1 MTMEERPQR
10 PAAEKPAPTRQERS
24 GGFGALFR
32 LAPGR
37 EPTAAQ
43 AAISIVLAAAL
54 AVAFFW
60 ASLSRIAYRPDFSFL
75 AQFDIRI
82 VDGFLLTIGVSAAS
96 LALSLAIGVLA
107 AAGESARTLVVRY
120 LSRGYVVFIR
130 GTPLIMQIYL
140 FFYLVGTAWGVEN
153 RFWAGV
159 IILSVFEGA
168 YIAEIIRGSYASL
181 EHMQLEAAKA
191 VGFSK
196 LQTLRYVVVPQMTAR
211 TLPALAG
218 QFASIIKDSSLLS
231 MISVVELTQTM
242 REISAVN
249 LKLVECYLFLGIL
262 YLALTIPVA
271 VASKLLERRFRYEA

>member
-1 MTMEERPQR
+1 M
-10 PAAEKPAPTRQERS
+10 S
-24 GGFGALFR
+24 LFR
-32 LAPGR
+32 VHAGQKPSALQ
-37 EPTAAQ
+37 TAVG
-43 AAISIVLAAAL
+43 IVLAAAL

-60 ASLSRIAYRPDFSFL
+60 GSLSQIAYRPDFSFL
-75 AQFDIRI
+75 ADFNIRI
-82 VDGFLLTIGVSAAS
+82 VDGFVLTVGVSAAS
-96 LALSLAIGVLA
+96 LVLSLAIGILA
-107 AAGESARTLVVRY
+107 AAGENARTLVLRY
-120 LSRGYVVFIR
+120 LSRSYVIFIR

-140 FFYLVGTAWGVEN
+140 FFYLVGTAWGIEN

-159 IILSVFEGA
+159 IILSIFEGA

-181 EHMQLEAAKA
+181 EKMQLEAAKA

-196 LQTLRYVVVPQMTAR
+196 LQTLRYVVIPQMTAR

-249 LKLVECYLFLGIL
+249 LKLVECYLFLGVL
-262 YLALTIPVA
+262 YLILTIPVA
-271 VASKLLERRFRYEA
+271 VVSKCLERRFAYEA